1 MMKKLHRNRYK
12 NVVVAMMM
20 VFFMFV
26 GMGTIQVHA
35 AEYTTGTF
43 DPAQFEVGDKVYK
56 GIQLSSDRQAVVCKK
71 CNMVWLTT
79 GTSYGI
85 GDMKRSEVAAMEA
98 HKDHAGNV
106 GYSLFNW
113 YFSFEISGPLLK
125 DTPYT
130 IVENE
135 NNGENNNDNN
145 DSVTKWSIT
154 YDTNGGSPVAAETD
168 QTNLP
173 DPLPTTTKDGYDFA
187 GWYTDEDFVTA
198 AQPGQAITADT
209 TLYAKWVEHSH
220 IFKDAWSS
228 NDTSHWHEAACEHTT
243 EKKDEAAHV
252 YGAAGTERYTCT
264 VCGYVSETR
273 KNEAEAA
280 DKNNTENST
289 ENNTGS
295 ETVSVKRTEANDVA
309 LNTRFNVKT
318 GKTIWVTWGKVADAD
333 GYDVYMAYCGK
344 DKEKLVKSVKS
355 ANSLSVEISKL
366 KKKKINQKNN
376 IKCHVLAYKMV
387 DGRKVTVAKSI
398 TIHAAGKKN
407 GSVTD
412 AKSIKLKKASYVLA
426 KGKKAAIKASIV
438 KKDKKLPIIKHT
450 QEFRYAT
457 SDSKVAVV
465 SKNGK
470 ITAKGKGSCSIYVY
484 AANGCAKRIKVV
496 VK

>member
-1 MMKKLHRNRYK
+1 M
-12 NVVVAMMM
+12 
-20 VFFMFV
+20 
-26 GMGTIQVHA
+26 I
-35 AEYTTGTF
+35 
-43 DPAQFEVGDKVYK
+43 
-56 GIQLSSDRQAVVCKK
+56 
-71 CNMVWLTT
+71 WLTT
-79 GTSYGI
+79 GTSYDI
-85 GDMKRSEVAAMEA
+85 GDTKRSEVAAMEA
-98 HKDHAGNV
+98 HKDHVADV
-106 GYSLFNW
+106 GYAEFNW
-113 YFSFEISGPLLK
+113 YFDLSTTGPKALLA

-135 NNGENNNDNN
+135 NNGKNNNDNN
-145 DSVTKWSIT
+145 DNVTKWSIT

-264 VCGYVSETR
+264 ICGYVSETR

-280 DKNNTENST
+280 DKNNTENNTETST

-295 ETVSVKRTEANDVA
+295 ETISVKRTEANDVA
-309 LNTRFNVKT
+309 LNAKFNVKT
-318 GKTIWVTWGKVADAD
+318 GKTIRVTWGKVADAD

-344 DKEKLVKSVKS
+344 DKKKLVKSVKS

-366 KKKKINQKNN
+366 KKKSIDQEKN
-376 IKCHVLAYKMV
+376 IRCHVVAYKMV
-387 DGRKVTVAKSI
+387 DGKKVTVAKSI
-398 TIHAAGKKN
+398 MIHAAGKKN

-412 AKSIKLKKASYVLA
+412 AKSIKLRKTSYVLA
-426 KGKKAAIKASIV
+426 KGKKATIKASVV
-438 KKDKKLPIIKHT
+438 KKDRKLPVIKHT

-484 AANGCAKRIKVV
+484 AANGCAKKIKVV